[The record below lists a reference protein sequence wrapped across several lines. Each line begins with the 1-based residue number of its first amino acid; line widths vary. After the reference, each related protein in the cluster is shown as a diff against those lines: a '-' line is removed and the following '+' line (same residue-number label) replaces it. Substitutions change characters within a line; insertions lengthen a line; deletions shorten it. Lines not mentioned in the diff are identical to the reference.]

1 MDAAEV
7 ESVEASGEACADDA
21 DAKRVCHF
29 PVICQKVNYRHYR
42 ARAAGVKCG
51 NDSRGQQ

>member
-21 DAKRVCHF
+21 DAEGICHF
-29 PVICQKVNYRHYR
+29 QLS
-42 ARAAGVKCG
+42 A
-51 NDSRGQQ
+51 

>member
-21 DAKRVCHF
+21 DAKRICHF
-29 PVICQKVNYRHYR
+29 R
-42 ARAAGVKCG
+42 
-51 NDSRGQQ
+51 